1 MFQSFPKPEEQK
13 LFSWKRSFCR
23 RSFNL
28 AAVSMAVPTFAA
40 SPIWP
45 ILWKRKARWMTTE
58 LSEAR
63 RYCTALHQGC
73 AGRII
78 SKPGI
83 WEPWIANSPTPPS
96 ECLGSSA
103 CRKSQFD
110 WIHLP
115 HLAYCKAHRHC
126 TRAHSERSALGGEAL
141 KQSRHTRVDL
151 TLTDLSIATAMIKIM
166 IFDK

>member
-63 RYCTALHQGC
+63 RYQGC

-83 WEPWIANSPTPPS
+83 REPLIANSPTPPS
-96 ECLGSSA
+96 ECLGSSVFSLQKVSIWLNPA
-103 CRKSQFD
+103 ALLCILQSTSTLYPCTFREVSIGWWSFETVQTHQSWPD
-110 WIHLP
+110 TDRSI
-115 HLAYCKAHRHC
+115 YCY
-126 TRAHSERSALGGEAL
+126 SN
-141 KQSRHTRVDL
+141 D
-151 TLTDLSIATAMIKIM
+151 
-166 IFDK
+166 